1 MAKGDLCKVII
12 KDDFNNVLIIQR
24 KLKKDELS
32 PWSLVTKELKGRESE
47 EKGAHRAVRE
57 DLKTIVFDLEK
68 IKEDKVG
75 ENLLV
80 VYVGSIKERVSSN
93 DSVEN
98 LQWVNKEKLEEYDI
112 EKNDKELLQSFLNI
126 K

>member
-12 KDDFNNVLIIQR
+12 KDDFNNVLIIQK
-24 KLKKDELS
+24 KLKKGELT
-32 PWSLVTKELKGRESE
+32 PWTLVTKELKGRESD

-68 IKEDKVG
+68 IKEDKIG
-75 ENLLV
+75 ENVLV

-93 DSVEN
+93 DNVEN

-112 EKNDKELLQSFLNI
+112 DKNDKDLLQSFFI
-126 K
+126 

>member
-12 KDDFNNVLIIQR
+12 KDDFNNVLIIQK
-24 KLKKDELS
+24 KLKKDELT
-32 PWSLVTKELKGRESE
+32 PWTLVTKELKGRESD

-68 IKEDKVG
+68 IKEDKIG
-75 ENLLV
+75 ENVLV

-93 DSVEN
+93 DNVEN

-112 EKNDKELLQSFLNI
+112 DKNDKDLLQSFFI
-126 K
+126 